1 YKRQLSE
8 TFEQTATFEERQK
21 RAVAEKGIVTPGLN
35 EMTLEVVDVPR
46 HDFTGTGKQALGKAR
61 SWAKE
66 NLVGEHL
73 AYGRFVYSINE
84 DAIGKYLSESSAKH
98 SESLGVHLA
107 ALKSLPQIIEKSID
121 VEQHADY
128 KKNDGIRAVKNGVG
142 RNDILVHRLYGA
154 ARIDNGIYR
163 TKTTVYEYMNDKNI
177 PHDYQ
182 ITKVELLISGSS
194 ASNALSN
201 PTHVSA
207 AKILQGIEKSYD
219 KGKKVLGE
227 SLVRR
232 L

>member
-1 YKRQLSE
+1 
-8 TFEQTATFEERQK
+8 
-21 RAVAEKGIVTPGLN
+21 
-35 EMTLEVVDVPR
+35 M
-46 HDFTGTGKQALGKAR
+46 
-61 SWAKE
+61 
-66 NLVGEHL
+66 
-73 AYGRFVYSINE
+73 
-84 DAIGKYLSESSAKH
+84 
-98 SESLGVHLA
+98 
-107 ALKSLPQIIEKSID
+107 
-121 VEQHADY
+121 EQHADY

-207 AKILQGIEKSYD
+207 TKILQGIEKSYD
-219 KGKKVLGE
+219 KGKKTFEREPCAPTLIVQFQPTLTKIIHFCIIH
-227 SLVRR
+227 SCIIFQQ
-232 L
+232 